1 MTMTAEQQLDAAI
14 RAGDKAFQDFGPNIS
29 RDQLREE
36 ACRRYSSKEERA
48 TFFLGYCFTEML
60 LTCQT
65 PEQRGTASA
74 RDGDLATSFFGR
86 DAEWKAAG
94 AYNSFL
100 LKGEDAFQAGEKAAV
115 TFGPALPGLFSKK
128 RQPLRTLPF
137 LNKVRSTLVIS
148 RRRRS
153 EIPRPVLHQM
163 PAKSETML
171 IPPILS
177 FCVNHSNLVDI
188 RF

>member
-14 RAGDKAFQDFGPNIS
+14 CAGDKAFQDFGPNIS

-100 LKGEDAFQAGEKAAV
+100 LKGEDASRPVKKPRSLWPGIAGGCSQRQATAA
-115 TFGPALPGLFSKK
+115 GYS
-128 RQPLRTLPF
+128 PLSEHGAF
-137 LNKVRSTLVIS
+137 TLVIS
-148 RRRRS
+148 RRRCS
-153 EIPRPVLHQM
+153 EIPRPVPHQM
-163 PAKSETML
+163 PWQIREPCRT
-171 IPPILS
+171 PPIS
-177 FCVNHSNLVDI
+177 FVLCHYSNLG
-188 RF
+188 